1 MSRHHG
7 KRIERPGDNGAR
19 LPSPIA
25 IQKALGG
32 LAYPASKPQ
41 LMERARE
48 RGADDAILSTLDRL
62 PEGDYV
68 GPAAISRAMGKLW
81 H

>member
-7 KRIERPGDNGAR
+7 KRTVRTDANGAR

-25 IQKALGG
+25 VQKALGG
-32 LAYPASKPQ
+32 LAYPASKLQ
-41 LMERARE
+41 LVERARSL
-48 RGADDAILSTLDRL
+48 GADDAVVSTLDQL
-62 PEGDYV
+62 PDVDYV
-68 GPAAISRAMGKLW
+68 GPAAISRAIGKLW

>member
-7 KRIERPGDNGAR
+7 KRTARTLDNGAR

-25 IQKALGG
+25 LQKALGG

-41 LMERARE
+41 LVQRARE
-48 RGADDAILSTLDRL
+48 HGADDAILSTLAEL
-62 PEGDYV
+62 PDGDYG
-68 GPAAISRAMGKLW
+68 GPAAISRAIGKLW

>member
-7 KRIERPGDNGAR
+7 KRSERTGQAAVR

-25 IQKALGG
+25 VQKALGG

-41 LMERARE
+41 LVERARA
-48 RGADDAILSTLDRL
+48 RGADDAILDTLGRL
-62 PEGDYV
+62 PDGDYV